1 MAPHLLARSIA
12 IQAEKPGT
20 GHTCGTG
27 RPIHTVCRSRRRS
40 GPHLDQASPVPAAD
54 SATFSTVAVGSF
66 TAGSATTEASTQP
79 TSRLMRSRWAPVQ
92 ASRTHD
98 PVTPPQAHRPFSRSR
113 GVHGMPSVA
122 ASTIVG
128 SSPLARG
135 SRRPQ
140 GQRGGTCRII
150 PASTGFTG
158 RSSAPRS
165 RGPDHPRSRGVYR
178 ARRAAAGLGGGSS
191 PLARGLLRV
200 VLLGGGLRRIIP
212 ARAGFTMPRL
222 GMNAKSSDHPRSR
235 GVYVVGVGC
244 LLGVV
249 GSSPLARG
257 LQP

>member
-1 MAPHLLARSIA
+1 MTRSRHL
-12 IQAEKPGT
+12 K
-20 GHTCGTG
+20 HTG
-27 RPIHTVCRSRRRS
+27 RSPARAGFTGCPRWRPRRS
-40 GPHLDQASPVPAAD
+40 WDHP
-54 SATFSTVAVGSF
+54 
-66 TAGSATTEASTQP
+66 
-79 TSRLMRSRWAPVQ
+79 
-92 ASRTHD
+92 
-98 PVTPPQAHRPFSRSR
+98 RSR
-113 GVHGMPSVA
+113 GVHGAPR
-122 ASTIVG
+122 ASGAGRAG